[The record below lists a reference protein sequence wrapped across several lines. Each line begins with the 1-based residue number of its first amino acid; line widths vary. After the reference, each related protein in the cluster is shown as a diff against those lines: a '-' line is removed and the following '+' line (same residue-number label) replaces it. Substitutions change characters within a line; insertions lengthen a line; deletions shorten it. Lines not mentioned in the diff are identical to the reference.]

1 MNEEGFHAFMK
12 KKRKSESTIK
22 NCIVA
27 TKELEAYLEKLG
39 LTFDN
44 LSVTNLETFISDYL
58 EKKRTAKFLWSVNY
72 YFLFLARND
81 LLQKSNSI
89 REQLV
94 QKTRKPFKLKDFR
107 GVRSVDVAQ
116 LETLGIIDVV
126 AMLER
131 GKTSELRK
139 QLANESGL
147 SIKVIEEFV
156 KLSDLTRIP
165 GVKGIRARLYHD
177 AGFDTCMKISVST
190 KEEIL
195 KVTQKFVE
203 GTNFDGIAPLP
214 KEVSGSIE
222 TTKKLPNIIEW

>member
-1 MNEEGFHAFMK
+1 M
-12 KKRKSESTIK
+12 
-22 NCIVA
+22 
-27 TKELEAYLEKLG
+27 
-39 LTFDN
+39 
-44 LSVTNLETFISDYL
+44 ETFISDYL

-139 QLANESGL
+139 Q
-147 SIKVIEEFV
+147 IEAGWDEEQ
-156 KLSDLTRIP
+156 
-165 GVKGIRARLYHD
+165 IRASWQPALDQY
-177 AGFDTCMKISVST
+177 
-190 KEEIL
+190 KEKRKSYLIY
-195 KVTQKFVE
+195 
-203 GTNFDGIAPLP
+203 D
-214 KEVSGSIE
+214 
-222 TTKKLPNIIEW
+222 